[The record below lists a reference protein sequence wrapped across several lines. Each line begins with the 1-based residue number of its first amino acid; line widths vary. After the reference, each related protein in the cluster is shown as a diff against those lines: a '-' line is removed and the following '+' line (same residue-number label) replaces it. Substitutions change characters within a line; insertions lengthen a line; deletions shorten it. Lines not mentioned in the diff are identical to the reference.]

1 LSDLSAE
8 ELALRSRS
16 GCKASFAELVQR
28 YDRRLRGFLRGRT
41 ACAADAEDLVQDTF
55 VKAYANLHRY
65 DDSWKFSTW
74 LYTIARRLAVSHYR
88 RSASASSVEPWVDAL
103 DSGEPY
109 ELLARR
115 DARDNLWR
123 LAERLPPS
131 QYRALW
137 LRYAEAMPVS
147 QISKVLGKSCIN
159 VKVLLHRARV
169 NLARQIGQSP
179 DGADI
184 VESAAPSLASGAT
197 SLPPGRSKCNTL
209 KSTHRQSKAPGGSA
223 ARDDTVSTFA
233 VKGA

>member
-1 LSDLSAE
+1 
-8 ELALRSRS
+8 
-16 GCKASFAELVQR
+16 
-28 YDRRLRGFLRGRT
+28 
-41 ACAADAEDLVQDTF
+41 VQDTF
-55 VKAYANLHRY
+55 AKAYANLHRY
-65 DDSWKFSTW
+65 DSSWRFSTW
-74 LYTIARRLAVSHYR
+74 LYTIARRLAVSQYR
-88 RSASASSVEPWVDAL
+88 HSTSASSVEPRAEAL
-103 DSGEPY
+103 DSGEPH

-123 LAERLPPS
+123 LAERLPAS

-147 QISKVLGKSCIN
+147 QISRALGKSCIN

-184 VESAAPSLASGAT
+184 VESAAPSL
-197 SLPPGRSKCNTL
+197 
-209 KSTHRQSKAPGGSA
+209 GSA
-223 ARDDTVSTFA
+223 ATLRTSGRPKCSALDSMHKPSRASGRSAAQEDTVTTFA